1 MCVCWLPYETFDVK
15 WIHHFSTFVRKQESE
30 EGQGSKGLCC
40 ENSWSFYHNPQTS
53 WILSPEKSRIEM
65 ALRQTLGW
73 SEGEVMRPESK
84 PCSRLMRQTSG
95 IFSVGSALA
104 FWVLCRL
111 HYGHNSYQSSSPIFS
126 IFVEPFYAWSL
137 PIKLSSS
144 YRFQVNL
151 ANERWN
157 YFTAWQHA
165 YSVGPR
171 ITLPRSLRWAS
182 CGAISVTS
190 TSALL
195 VRLFSPECEPQNIA
209 AYDIPE
215 HKAE

>member
-1 MCVCWLPYETFDVK
+1 
-15 WIHHFSTFVRKQESE
+15 
-30 EGQGSKGLCC
+30 
-40 ENSWSFYHNPQTS
+40 
-53 WILSPEKSRIEM
+53 M

-84 PCSRLMRQTSG
+84 PCSRLMRQTAG
-95 IFSVGSALA
+95 IFSVGGALA

-144 YRFQVNL
+144 
-151 ANERWN
+151 
-157 YFTAWQHA
+157 
-165 YSVGPR
+165 PR
-171 ITLPRSLRWAS
+171 ITVPRSLRWAS